1 MNHTLI
7 VVAVIIFLCVFLN
20 RISNRFGVPVLLA
33 FMMLGIAV
41 NALDPTVAGP
51 SDLKVV
57 EQTCTVALIFIM
69 FYGGFGTRLEAALPV
84 LVPSGILATV
94 GVALTAGL
102 TGVFCHYVLGWDWAE
117 GLLMGSVISSTD
129 AASVFSI
136 LRSRRLGL
144 KNNTSP
150 MLEVESGSNDPMS
163 YMLTAVMLSVLQGSA
178 SGGQVLKLI
187 LMQLIIGALCGV
199 LLSQGLIRL
208 FRTRFKLGG
217 SGFDSVLIFA
227 VAIMSYAIP
236 AILGGNGYLSAYIVG
251 VLLGNKADFKEKKSL
266 VNFFDGV
273 TSMMQILIF
282 YLLGTTAHIE
292 SLHKAV
298 LPALI
303 IFAFLTVVARPL
315 SVSSVLAFWGRK
327 YPFAQ
332 HLLVSFVGLRGAASI
347 VFAMMVLNSDAVLSH
362 DIFNIVFCIVLMS
375 ILCQGSLIPFVSK
388 KLDMIDADADV
399 MKTFNDFSEES
410 EMSFGKVE
418 IADGSPW
425 DGRMIRDL
433 NLPKNLLLVLL
444 VRGDDRLLPKGDT
457 LLRRGD
463 VVVICTKTYNSLSTD
478 SIYQHKVSRNSHWS
492 GVALRE
498 LPKDAEHVVV
508 LINRDGHRIIP
519 DGGTVIKSGDLLT
532 IMDRGIERKPGRQV

>member
-7 VVAVIIFLCVFLN
+7 VVAAIIFLCVFLN
-20 RISNRFGVPVLLA
+20 RVSNKFGVPVLLA
-33 FMMLGIAV
+33 FMTLGIV
-41 NALDPTVAGP
+41 INALDPSVSGP

-69 FYGGFGTRLEAALPV
+69 FYGGFGTRLESALPV
-84 LVPSGILATV
+84 LFPSGILATV

-102 TGVFCHYVLGWDWAE
+102 TGMFCHYALGWNWAE

-163 YMLTAVMLSVLQGSA
+163 YMLTAVMLSVLHGSA
-178 SGGQVLKLI
+178 SGWQVIKLI
-187 LMQLIIGALCGV
+187 LMQLIIGALCGL

-236 AILGGNGYLSAYIVG
+236 SIIGGNGYLSAYIVG

-273 TSMMQILIF
+273 TSMMQIMIF
-282 YLLGTTAHIE
+282 YLLGTTAHLA

-298 LPALI
+298 LPALA
-303 IFAFLTVVARPL
+303 IFAFLTFAARPV
-315 SVSSVLAFWGRK
+315 SVSAVLGWWGRK

-347 VFAMMVLNSDAVLSH
+347 VFAMMVLNSGAPLNH
-362 DIFNIVFCIVLMS
+362 DIFNIVFCIVLVS
-375 ILCQGSLIPFVSK
+375 ILCQGSLLPFVSK
-388 KLDMIDADADV
+388 KLNMIDEEADV
-399 MKTFNDFSEES
+399 MKTFNDFSDES

-418 IADGSPW
+418 IAEGSPW
-425 DGRMIRDL
+425 IGRKIRDL
-433 NLPKNLLLVLL
+433 ELPQNLLLVLL
-444 VRGDDRLLPKGDT
+444 VRGDDRILPKGDT
-457 LLRRGD
+457 LLQQGD

-478 SIYQHKVSRNSHWS
+478 SIYQHRVSRNSVWS
-492 GVALRE
+492 GFAI
-498 LPKDAEHVVV
+498 KDVPRNADHVVV
-508 LINRDGHRIIP
+508 LIDRDGHRIIP
-519 DGGTVIKSGDLLT
+519 NGSTVIVPGDLLT
-532 IMDRGIERKPGRQV
+532 IMSRGVEQKR

>member
-20 RISNRFGVPVLLA
+20 RVSNKFGVPVLLA
-33 FMMLGIAV
+33 FMTLGIV
-41 NALDPTVAGP
+41 INALDPTVSGP

-69 FYGGFGTRLEAALPV
+69 FYGGFGTRLESALPV

-94 GVALTAGL
+94 GVAITACL
-102 TGVFCHYVLGWDWAE
+102 TGLFCHYALGWNWAE

-178 SGGQVLKLI
+178 SGGQVIKLI

-199 LLSQGLIRL
+199 LLSQWLIRL

-227 VAIMSYAIP
+227 VAIISYAIP
-236 AILGGNGYLSAYIVG
+236 SILGGNGYLSAYIVG

-273 TSMMQILIF
+273 TSMMQIMIF
-282 YLLGTTAHIE
+282 YLLGTTAHLA

-298 LPALI
+298 LPALA
-303 IFAFLTVVARPL
+303 IFVFLTFAARPV
-315 SVSSVLAFWGRK
+315 SVSAVLGWWGRK

-347 VFAMMVLNSDAVLSH
+347 VFAMMVLNSGAALNH

-375 ILCQGSLIPFVSK
+375 ILCQGSLIPFVSG
-388 KLDMIDADADV
+388 KLDMIDADSDV
-399 MKTFNDFSEES
+399 LKTFNDFSEES

-418 IADGSPW
+418 IAVGSPW
-425 DGRMIRDL
+425 IGKRIRDL
-433 NLPKNLLLVLL
+433 ELPQNLLLVLL
-444 VRGDDRLLPKGDT
+444 IRGEDRILPKGDT
-457 LLRRGD
+457 LLQQGD
-463 VVVICTKTYNSLSTD
+463 VVVICTKTYNSLSSD
-478 SIYQHKVSRNSHWS
+478 SIYQHRVSRNSVWS
-492 GVALRE
+492 GFAIKD
-498 LPKDAEHVVV
+498 LPRNADQVVV

-519 DGGTVIKSGDLLT
+519 NGNTVIAPGDLLT
-532 IMDRGIERKPGRQV
+532 IMDRGVEQKQ